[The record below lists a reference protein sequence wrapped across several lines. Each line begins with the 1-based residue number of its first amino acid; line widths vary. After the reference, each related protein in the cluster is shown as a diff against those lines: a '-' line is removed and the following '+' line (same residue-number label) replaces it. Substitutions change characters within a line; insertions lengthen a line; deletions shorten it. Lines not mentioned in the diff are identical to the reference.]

1 MESNIV
7 FGGEEGVGGQ
17 TLTDG
22 VQKWAQ
28 PLFNPLPLVTS
39 FRGCLGFWAQAAEG
53 NKQTL

>member
-39 FRGCLGFWAQAAEG
+39 FRGCLGFWARAAEG